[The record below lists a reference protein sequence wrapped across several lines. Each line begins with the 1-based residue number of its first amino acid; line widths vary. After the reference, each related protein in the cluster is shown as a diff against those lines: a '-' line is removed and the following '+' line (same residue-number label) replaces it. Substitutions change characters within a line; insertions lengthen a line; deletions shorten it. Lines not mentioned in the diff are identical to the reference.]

1 MDDGFPALRLGNLDA
16 KRDWGHAEDYVNA
29 MWLMLQKDDPDDYV
43 IGTGETHSVRE
54 FLDAAFASVGID
66 DWSNLVVVDPEF
78 YRPAEVDYLLG
89 IPKKAEEQ
97 LGWERNISFK
107 QLAEKMVKSDVEKAR
122 LRRPDL
128 QTISS

>member
-1 MDDGFPALRLGNLDA
+1 
-16 KRDWGHAEDYVNA
+16 
-29 MWLMLQKDDPDDYV
+29 MLQKDDPDDYV

-89 IPKKAEEQ
+89 IPKKAEQE